1 MKFEDTSQN
10 LRARLR
16 FVQILVVLMLSVLSV
31 RLYVLQVVRGE
42 RYAEIAQ
49 NQRRRRLPIPAPRGV
64 IFDRN
69 KKPIVNSR
77 PIYNVIL
84 SREDVKD
91 KNLNALVD
99 PLSTG
104 LNIDQQDLYDRFE
117 VVKSMPAF
125 ESILV
130 KQDASPG
137 DIAWVESHNLEYPE
151 LRVEQQP
158 QRSYPANGSLAHVLG
173 YVAEIS
179 PEQLKQQ
186 VYKDKGLKPGD
197 IIGQSGLEQIYDDY
211 LRGKDGYREVVVDSR
226 GRIQDE
232 IEIVNPVP
240 GRDMIT
246 TIDLDLQQE
255 AEAQL
260 ANSVTKRGVIIA
272 MDPNNG
278 EILAL
283 ASAPTFDPNLFS
295 QRISTKEGKAEYA
308 ALLNDPET
316 PLLNRAIQ
324 SRFPPG
330 STWKIPMAVAGLQQG
345 VITLDHSSLACGGG
359 ITIGNKFTRC
369 MGNHGSPDVKVAI
382 TKSCDGYFYRLGLKM
397 GIDGIVS
404 MVDEFDL
411 NKRTGIDLPNE
422 VVSWTPSREFKRRM
436 QPRDPEWR
444 DIDTVYA
451 SFGQVYDIITPI
463 SLIRA
468 IAAVSESGRMYIPH
482 LLKEVPAVG
491 DQPAVAFK
499 PLDPARPNPKVIPI
513 PEDINDAVVEG
524 MWSVVNAG
532 GTATSIAMPGFD
544 IAGKTGTAQV
554 VGLGKDTGKNKDH
567 SWFVSYAPA
576 YKPEIALVAL
586 IENSGFGGRHAAPAV
601 RGVYDVYYRK
611 TRKQEPP
618 GIVQAIAKSDI
629 PTPADGETAIAQS
642 AAPKPADDVTA
653 SPAKPTTP
661 KPATPKPAAVKPKP
675 KPAIAKPA
683 PAATQ
688 PPAGVNN

>member
-1 MKFEDTSQN
+1 MKFEDSSQN

-16 FVQILVVLMLSVLSV
+16 FVQILVVLMLGVLSV
-31 RLYVLQVVRGE
+31 RLYVLQVVRGD
-42 RYAEIAQ
+42 RYSEIAQ

-69 KKPIVNSR
+69 KRPIVDSR
-77 PIYNVIL
+77 PTYNVIL
-84 SREDVKD
+84 SREDVKGKD
-91 KNLNALVD
+91 LTALVD

-104 LNIDQQDLYDRFE
+104 MDIDPQMLTERFE
-117 VVKSMPAF
+117 MVKSLPAF

-158 QRSYPANGSLAHVLG
+158 QRTYPPNGSLAHVVG
-173 YVAEIS
+173 YVGEIS

-186 VYKDKGLKPGD
+186 SYKDKGLKPGD
-197 IIGQSGLEQIYDDY
+197 IIGLSGLEQIYDDY
-211 LRGKDGYREVVVDSR
+211 LRGTDGYREVVVDSR

-232 IEIVNPVP
+232 IEIVDPIP
-240 GRDMIT
+240 GRDLIT
-246 TIDLDLQQE
+246 TIDLDLQHA
-255 AEAQL
+255 AEDQL
-260 ANSVTKRGVIIA
+260 ANSATQRGVIIA

-283 ASAPTFDPNLFS
+283 ASYPTFDPNLFS
-295 QRISTKEGKAEYA
+295 QRITTKEGKAEYA
-308 ALLNDPET
+308 GLLADPET

-324 SRFPPG
+324 SRYPPG

-345 VITLDHSSLACGGG
+345 AITIDHSSIACGGG

-369 MGNHGSPDVKVAI
+369 MGNHGAPDIKRAI
-382 TKSCDGYFYRLGLKM
+382 TVSCDGYFYRLGLKM

-463 SLIRA
+463 SLLRTIS
-468 IAAVSESGRMYIPH
+468 AVSMGGRMFIPH
-482 LLKEVPAVG
+482 LLKEVPAYG
-491 DQPAVAFK
+491 DKPAVKFQ
-499 PLDPARPNPKVIPI
+499 PLDAARPNPKVIPI
-513 PEDINDAVVEG
+513 PEDIHHTVVEG
-524 MWSVVNAG
+524 MWSVVNGG
-532 GTATSIAMPGFD
+532 GTGARIAMAGFD

-576 YKPEIALVAL
+576 YKPEIAMVAL
-586 IENSGFGGRHAAPAV
+586 IENSGFGGQHAAPAV
-601 RGVYDVYYRK
+601 RGVYDVYYRN
-611 TRKQEPP
+611 TRHEEPP
-618 GIVQAIAKSDI
+618 GAVPQIAKK
-629 PTPADGETAIAQS
+629 ET
-642 AAPKPADDVTA
+642 T
-653 SPAKPTTP
+653 
-661 KPATPKPAAVKPKP
+661 VKPER
-675 KPAIAKPA
+675 AAATAA
-683 PAATQ
+683 PAAQ
-688 PPAGVNN
+688 QQAVVSNQE